1 MKYDHIVN
9 YNGVYYK
16 AGEDVPDELTGDR
29 NESSCLPNS
38 FNVDDEVTESPTPK
52 RGRPK
57 KHQ

>member
-9 YNGVYYK
+9 HNGVYYK
-16 AGEDVPDELTGDR
+16 AGEDVPDELMGDK

-38 FNVDDEVTESPTPK
+38 FNVDDEVTEQSTPK

>member
-16 AGEDVPDELTGDR
+16 AGEDVPDELTGDG

-38 FNVDDEVTESPTPK
+38 FNVDDEVTESHAPK

>member
-16 AGEDVPDELTGDR
+16 AGDDVPDELTGDG
-29 NESSCLPNS
+29 NESSCLHNS
-38 FNVDDEVTESPTPK
+38 FNVDDEMIESPTPK

>member
-16 AGEDVPDELTGDR
+16 AGEDVPDELMGDGD
-29 NESSCLPNS
+29 ESSYLPNS
-38 FNVDDEVTESPTPK
+38 FNVDDEVTESHAPK

>member
-9 YNGVYYK
+9 HNGVYYK
-16 AGEDVPDELTGDR
+16 AGEDVPDELEGDR
-29 NESSCLPNS
+29 GESSCLPNS
-38 FNVDDEVTESPTPK
+38 FNVGDSMEEPSTSK